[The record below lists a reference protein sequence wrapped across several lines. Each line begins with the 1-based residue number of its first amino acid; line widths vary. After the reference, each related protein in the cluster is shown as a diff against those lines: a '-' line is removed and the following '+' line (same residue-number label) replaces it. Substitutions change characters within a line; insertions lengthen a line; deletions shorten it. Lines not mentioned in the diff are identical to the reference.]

1 MARKI
6 FIQIRAARE
15 QNVRM
20 RFAVLLVFG
29 LSLGQPVFAG
39 LTWDT
44 TFREIQVPSN
54 QGEVLLDFGF
64 KNKGTEPVEISSIQT
79 SCGCTTAKVDSKRI
93 APGES
98 GAVHVRYDVGGRKGT
113 QVKGVIVQTSDHS
126 KQNLTLRILIQEPVS
141 FSQKE
146 FVWSMGSPATP
157 KDSIVAVAPGA
168 RIESVE
174 SQNDQFD
181 ARLEEMQPGVRYRI
195 VVTPH
200 STEVAVDASI
210 KVFVADPKRRS
221 VLLQARVEN

>member
-54 QGEVLLDFGF
+54 QGEVLADFGF
-64 KNKGTEPVEISSIQT
+64 KNKGTEPVDISSIQT
-79 SCGCTTAKVDSKRI
+79 SCGCTTAKVDSKKI

-113 QVKGVIVQTSDHS
+113 QVKGIIVQTSDHT

-146 FVWSMGSPATP
+146 FVWTSGSPATP
-157 KDSIVAVAPGA
+157 KESIVEVESGA
-168 RIESVE
+168 RVVGAE

-181 ARLEEMQPGVRYRI
+181 ARVEEMEAGRRYRL
-195 VVTPH
+195 VVTPR
-200 STEVAVDASI
+200 STGAAAATTI
-210 KVFVADPKRRS
+210 KIQVADPKKRA
-221 VLLQARVEN
+221 VLLQARVEE